1 MIFINMEDFEK
12 KYSLLVSYMLPSVN
26 KCIKS
31 VEFDGFV
38 SGRESMMIDNPK
50 DDFEREMNNRF
61 SVYLTP
67 KINVEVIDKCLGWT
81 PFVMGLKGDI
91 VGKME
96 ELHKT
101 YFPDRKINT
110 NIRYINLTSSN

>member
-1 MIFINMEDFEK
+1 MEDFEER
-12 KYSLLVSYMLPSVN
+12 YSLLVKYMLPSASD
-26 KCIKS
+26 CIKS
-31 VEFDGFV
+31 VAFDGFV

-50 DDFEREMNNRF
+50 DDFEREMNDRL
-61 SVYLTP
+61 SVYITP
-67 KINVEVIDKCLGWT
+67 KINVEVIDDCLSWT

-91 VGKME
+91 VGKMQ
-96 ELHKT
+96 ELHDT